1 MRKLAMIAV
10 SVLSLSG
17 PVSLATVA
25 FAQDAMVSGE
35 VKKVDAKAGK
45 ITLKHG
51 PIANLDM
58 DSMTMVFRVQ
68 EPAMLE
74 NLQPG
79 DQVKFTADRV
89 NGAITVTSIIK

>member
-1 MRKLAMIAV
+1 MRKLALIAV
-10 SVLSLSG
+10 SVLSLAG
-17 PVSLATVA
+17 AAL
-25 FAQDAMVSGE
+25 AQDAMVDGE
-35 VKKVDAKAGK
+35 VKKVDATAGK

-68 EPAMLE
+68 DPALLE

-79 DQVKFTADRV
+79 DKVKFTADRV
-89 NGAITVTSIIK
+89 NGAITVTTITK

>member
-1 MRKLAMIAV
+1 MRKLAIVVA
-10 SVLSLSG
+10 SILALAG
-17 PVSLATVA
+17 PAL
-25 FAQDAMVSGE
+25 AQDAMVSGE
-35 VKKVDAKAGK
+35 VKKVDANAGK

-68 EPAMLE
+68 DLALLE

-79 DQVKFTADRV
+79 DKVKFTADRV
-89 NGAITVTSIIK
+89 NGAITVTTITK

>member
-1 MRKLAMIAV
+1 MKGTDMRKLALIAV
-10 SVLSLSG
+10 SVLSLAG
-17 PVSLATVA
+17 AAL
-25 FAQDAMVSGE
+25 AQDAMVDGE
-35 VKKVDAKAGK
+35 VKKVDATAGK

-68 EPAMLE
+68 DPALLE

-79 DQVKFTADRV
+79 DKVKFTADRV
-89 NGAITVTSIIK
+89 NGAITVTTITK